1 MSNQTATV
9 RKPYVAPRLV
19 EQGKVAPMTRQGPT
33 TVPGSQLTEFDEF

>member
-19 EQGKVAPMTRQGPT
+19 EQGKVATMTRQGPT
-33 TVPGSQLTEFDEF
+33 TTPGSQLGTFEEF